1 MSTQVEIFGAQ
12 YTFEGDDPDHVRRIA
27 DHVNRTMAETAKS
40 IRNVTT
46 TKVAVLAAMNIAHE
60 LLTLRDSTE
69 RSENATAQRLDN
81 LVALSKSL
89 ASPPTDDTNNDS

>member
-1 MSTQVEIFGAQ
+1 MSTKVEIFGAQ
-12 YTFEGDDPDHVRRIA
+12 YTFQGQDPDHVRRLA
-27 DHVNRTMAETAKS
+27 DHVHRTMAKTAKT

-46 TKVAVLAAMNIAHE
+46 TKVAVLAAMNIADE

-69 RSENATAQRLDN
+69 RSDNATSQRLDN

-89 ASPPTDDTNNDS
+89 ASPSTHETND

>member
-1 MSTQVEIFGAQ
+1 MNTQVEIFGAH
-12 YTFEGDDPDHVRRIA
+12 YTFQGQDPDHVRRLA

-46 TKVAVLAAMNIAHE
+46 TKVAVLAAMNIADE

-69 RSENATAQRLDN
+69 RSDNATSQRLDN
-81 LVALSKSL
+81 LLASSRSL
-89 ASPPTDDTNNDS
+89 ASPSTDEAND

>member
-12 YTFEGDDPDHVRRIA
+12 YTFQGQDPDHVRRLA

-46 TKVAVLAAMNIAHE
+46 TKVAVLAAMNIADD

-69 RSENATAQRLDN
+69 RSDNSTSQRLDN
-81 LVALSKSL
+81 LLALSKSL
-89 ASPPTDDTNNDS
+89 ASLPTDETND

>member
-1 MSTQVEIFGAQ
+1 MNTQVEIFGAQ
-12 YTFEGDDPDHVRRIA
+12 YTFQGEDPDHVRRLA

-46 TKVAVLAAMNIAHE
+46 TKVAVLAAMNLADE

-69 RSENATAQRLDN
+69 RSDNATSQRLDN
-81 LVALSKSL
+81 LLASSRSL
-89 ASPPTDDTNNDS
+89 ASPSTDEAND